1 MVELRNSFRR
11 LAAEQGDQMLGAEPL
26 ARAGDRGER
35 FLREDR
41 AVHKF
46 DALHAQIAIAARFGA
61 LTKIGKKRLPP
72 ATRGFA
78 QRNESIEPSALD
90 ALLFVRRLA
99 FLDLLAAQPHV
110 VEAIKRQRRSRQA
123 VASRTPDFLII
134 GLDGFR
140 QIGVRHE
147 PHIGL
152 VDAHSE
158 RNRRHH
164 DKAVL
169 LQETVL
175 IVQSAAALSIPA

>member
-1 MVELRNSFRR
+1 MVELRHSLRR

-26 ARAGDRGER
+26 AGAGDGGER

-41 AVHKF
+41 AVGKF
-46 DALHAQIAIAARFGA
+46 DAFHAQIAIAARFGA
-61 LTKIGKKRLPP
+61 LTKIGEKRLPP

-78 QRNESIEPSALD
+78 QRDQSIEPPAFD

-123 VASRTPDFLII
+123 VASCAPDFLVI

-147 PHIGL
+147 AHIRL

-158 RNRRHH
+158 SDRRHH
-164 DKAVL
+164 DKSVILQEAVL
-169 LQETVL
+169 IL
-175 IVQSAAALSIPA
+175 